1 MIIDASNVNRLT
13 ELICN
18 CMYLQTYIGDILV
31 AINPFKYLS
40 IYEKEVRMC
49 FLGLYR

>member
-1 MIIDASNVNRLT
+1 MTNWVFI
-13 ELICN
+13 
-18 CMYLQTYIGDILV
+18 YLQTYIGDILV

-49 FLGLYR
+49 FFGYKEDLWAENM